1 MASGLAK
8 IHKPA
13 GVKVTE
19 LEQQI
24 AKAIFDL
31 EVSASD
37 LTADLR
43 PLQFTAAKEVSISLC
58 LINLIKKEEFVF
70 SSLAVSYFV
79 G

>member
-1 MASGLAK
+1 MASGLVK
-8 IHKPA
+8 IQKPA
-13 GVKVTE
+13 GVKPTE

-43 PLQFTAAKEVSISLC
+43 PLQFTAAKEVSLRS
-58 LINLIKKEEFVF
+58 
-70 SSLAVSYFV
+70 
-79 G
+79 